1 MMEAVPGARHM
12 MEFDPQPSSSGAH
25 RRASAH
31 AQDDAAF
38 IGSSLAF
45 RQLVRMIDRVAPTHH
60 ALLVTGPTGSGKELV
75 ARRIHALA
83 LNRNEPF
90 VDVNCGAM
98 PEHLVEAELFGHAK
112 GAFTGAVDH
121 RDGLLRQVGQ
131 GTLFLDEIGELP
143 LALQPKLL
151 RALET
156 RSFRPIGASSSV
168 RFEGRVVAATHR
180 DLRTAVREGR
190 FREDLYYRLAVFVL
204 TVPGLDQ
211 RADDI
216 PLLIEHFAAQQPR
229 AIEFTPAALRC
240 LCQQA
245 WPGHIRQLR
254 NLISQL
260 SVLAERT
267 RIDADM
273 LAPFLATDTV
283 DKTSRASLADML
295 LQLDGDD
302 KLAAAENLLIDR
314 ALERTHNNKS
324 AAAVLLGVSR
334 KTIERRQKAREER
347 HRVARDC
354 LAQADVLVGASQFQ
368 EAIPLL
374 RRCLDLLLKSTGPDD
389 TRHLQFEA
397 YRMLGV
403 CLRSVYG
410 WLHAEATACYMAALA
425 AGQGV
430 CDENELASVR
440 FGVWTTQLTTLQL
453 TEARAT
459 AQNLLQQAQ
468 GIGRQATLDEAHV
481 AMVNTLFW
489 LGDSEEALACLT
501 RGGLSGI
508 GRKDRR
514 IGVQGL
520 DLAGLALTFEG
531 LASYQTG
538 AVDTARRAME
548 TLIARTS
555 DGNDHALGHV
565 LDLQGAAW
573 LAFLFNDIDR
583 LGELAAE
590 LDAVSKVA
598 AFTFYR
604 GVGKVFRACFLS
616 ARGALDEAQTTLLD
630 GYDNY
635 MANNGGALFYSF
647 KTWQHGELLLRAGR
661 PDACEALLAGAL
673 DEAIERQE
681 RVYLGELLIVRA
693 RAQWALGDL
702 NGAEQGLRSAISTAR
717 ALGSV
722 PARIAAST
730 YLADLLKQSGR
741 RTDAI
746 DVLERALRAE
756 SSERPAPN
764 AMRAFRLLAELRHN
778 GQSGI
783 NAGNG
788 INGINGVNGNNGSN
802 VDSDSLQPHQKGLAH
817 GL

>member
-1 MMEAVPGARHM
+1 MSGVVLPVRSAAKEVLPLFIMMWRPCPGARHM
-12 MEFDPQPSSSGAH
+12 MEFDTQPSSSES
-25 RRASAH
+25 RPRAQAP
-31 AQDDAAF
+31 DDATF
-38 IGSSLAF
+38 IGSSMAF

-60 ALLVTGPTGSGKELV
+60 ALLIMGPTGSGKELV
-75 ARRIHALA
+75 ARRIHALG
-83 LNRNEPF
+83 LNCHEPF
-90 VDVNCGAM
+90 VDVNCGAI
-98 PEHLVEAELFGHAK
+98 PEHLVEAELFGHVK
-112 GAFTGAVDH
+112 GAFTGASDH

-143 LALQPKLL
+143 LTLQPKLL

-156 RSFRPIGASSSV
+156 RSFRPVGSSVNV

-180 DLRTAVREGR
+180 DLRHAVHEGR
-190 FREDLYYRLAVFVL
+190 FREDLFYRLAVFVL
-204 TVPGLDQ
+204 NVPGLDQ

-216 PLLIEHFAAQQPR
+216 PLLVAHFAAQQTR
-229 AIEFTPAALRC
+229 VIDFTPSAMRC
-240 LCQQA
+240 LCQQP

-267 RIDADM
+267 RVDADM
-273 LAPFLATDTV
+273 LTPFLVTGVVDTN
-283 DKTSRASLADML
+283 SRVLLADQLM
-295 LQLDGDD
+295 QLDGDD

-314 ALERTHNNKS
+314 ALERTSNNKS
-324 AAAVLLGVSR
+324 AAALLLGVSR

-347 HRVARDC
+347 HRAARDC
-354 LAQADVLVGASQFQ
+354 LAQADALVAASQFQ

-374 RRCLDLLLKSTGPDD
+374 RRCLDLLLKSNGPDD
-389 TRHLQFEA
+389 ARHLQFEA

-403 CLRSVYG
+403 SLRSVYG
-410 WLHAEATACYMAALA
+410 WLHAEATACYVAALTV
-425 AGQGV
+425 GQGV
-430 CDENELASVR
+430 CDEDELASVR

-468 GIGRQATLDEAHV
+468 GMGRQATLDEAHI

-501 RGGLSGI
+501 RGGLTGI

-531 LASYQTG
+531 LAGFQIG
-538 AVDTARRAME
+538 AVDNARRSME

-573 LAFLFNDIDR
+573 LAFLFNEIDR
-583 LGELAAE
+583 LGELASE

-598 AFTFYR
+598 GFTFYR
-604 GVGKVFRACFLS
+604 GVGKVFRACYLS
-616 ARGALDEAQTTLLD
+616 ARGSLDEAQATLLD
-630 GYDNY
+630 GYDNH

-661 PDACEALLAGAL
+661 PQACETLLAGAL
-673 DEAIERQE
+673 DEVIERQE

-693 RAQWALGDL
+693 RAQWALGEMTE
-702 NGAEQGLRSAISTAR
+702 AEQGLRSAISTAR

-730 YLADLLKQSGR
+730 YLADLLNQTGR
-741 RTDAI
+741 RADAV

-756 SSERPAPN
+756 SSARPAPG
-764 AMRAFRLLAELRHN
+764 AMRALRLLADLRN
-778 GQSGI
+778 T
-783 NAGNG
+783 
-788 INGINGVNGNNGSN
+788 
-802 VDSDSLQPHQKGLAH
+802 DSLHPQKKGMAH